1 MPEYDAEK
9 FFNKCLDYGVS
20 INFRKKHLYK
30 TCGLRIGTQ
39 EISRYGWQ
47 DAEMLIIAGILR
59 DIRDSNQFSQDISD
73 RINKLSANKKI
84 CYTIENDF
92 YDIIYT
98 QLHHG

>member
-1 MPEYDAEK
+1 MPESDAEK
-9 FFNKCLDYGVS
+9 LYNKCLDYGVS
-20 INFRKKHLYK
+20 INLRNKRLYK

-47 DAEMLIIAGILR
+47 DTEMLIIAKILK
-59 DIRDSNQFSQDISD
+59 DIRDNNEFSQDISD
-73 RINKLSANKKI
+73 RINKLSMGKKI
-84 CYTIENDF
+84 CYAFESDC